1 MPFVMLK
8 KDWPA
13 TFRRTIGPPKDR
25 RQMEFTPGVPVDLT
39 AAEVDMLRADIG
51 IALMPVDFDEKAR
64 PRVITD
70 DVIADE
76 PPAVVQPISAA
87 KPSKKGKATSNEP
100 EPSN

>member
-8 KDWPA
+8 KNWPGN
-13 TFRRTIGPPKDR
+13 FRRTIGPPQDR
-25 RQMEFTPGVPVDLT
+25 RQLEFAPGVPVDLT

-64 PRVITD
+64 PRIITD
-70 DVIADE
+70 DVIPE
-76 PPAVVQPISAA
+76 ETPAVIDPTPAV
-87 KPSKKGKATSNEP
+87 KPSKKTKAPANEP